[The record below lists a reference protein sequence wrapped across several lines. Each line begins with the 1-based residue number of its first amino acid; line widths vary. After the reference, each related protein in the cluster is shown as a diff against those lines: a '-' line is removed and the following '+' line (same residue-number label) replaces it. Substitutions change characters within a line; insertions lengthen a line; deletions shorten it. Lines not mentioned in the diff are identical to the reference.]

1 MPIYRV
7 LSSSDDI
14 IKVCSLLCY
23 DEEHD
28 RTVVLKVKEMTG
40 ENGSVFVDKMIE
52 VTTTNREIIPADI
65 RFAAPITPWAY
76 PTEESEENER
86 TETESQES

>member
-1 MPIYRV
+1 LPIYRV

-28 RTVVLKVKEMTG
+28 RSIVLKVKEMTG
-40 ENGSVFVDKMIE
+40 ENGSVFVGKDIE
-52 VTTTNREIIPADI
+52 VTTTNREIIPTDI
-65 RFAAPITPWAY
+65 KYAMKWAY
-76 PTEESEENER
+76 PSGDKDDEEEEE
-86 TETESQES
+86 ET